1 MARGNNRQT
10 VRPLQRGFGLHQ
22 ARRFL
27 WRFCHDFIN
36 HELDT
41 SHHIVENQLNILAP
55 LIQPEDVAD
64 AKVRLWVAQ
73 DARESM
79 RQKLREQGWNG
90 EDYVLMHPGARWH
103 FKCWEDGKNAAIVQL
118 LLNSGQNVVLTA
130 SPDTVEQ
137 YMLQEIIG
145 RLNIP
150 EGGKVWVL
158 SGCLSLR
165 ELAAAIESAKL
176 FIGVDSAPM
185 HIAAALDKPQ
195 IALFGASWLDK
206 WRPYS
211 EQAEVIYA
219 GDYAELPNPDS
230 IDINDPTRLL
240 KAIPLQDVWDKIS
253 AKLEALEA

>member
-1 MARGNNRQT
+1 
-10 VRPLQRGFGLHQ
+10 
-22 ARRFL
+22 
-27 WRFCHDFIN
+27 
-36 HELDT
+36 
-41 SHHIVENQLNILAP
+41 
-55 LIQPEDVAD
+55 
-64 AKVRLWVAQ
+64 
-73 DARESM
+73 M

-90 EDYVLMHPGARWH
+90 EDYVLLHPGARWH

-150 EGGKVWVL
+150 EGRKVYVL

-165 ELAAAIESAKL
+165 ELAAAIEGAKL
-176 FIGVDSAPM
+176 FVGVDSAPM

-195 IALFGASWLDK
+195 IALFGASWVDK

-219 GDYAELPNPDS
+219 GDYAELPHPDS